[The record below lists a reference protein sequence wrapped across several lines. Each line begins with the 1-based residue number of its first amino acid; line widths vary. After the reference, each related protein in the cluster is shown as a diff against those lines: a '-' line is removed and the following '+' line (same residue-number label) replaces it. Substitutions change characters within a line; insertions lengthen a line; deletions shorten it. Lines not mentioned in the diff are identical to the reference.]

1 MNQVNKKPVS
11 DKTAISSLT
20 LSNFRSYKFK
30 RFDIDSN
37 LVVLTGLNGAGK
49 TNLLEALSF
58 LVPGKGLRRAPLSEV
73 LHKSSQGEDKISN
86 WAVAAKLKIGENMM
100 DIGTGCEFSNYDNK
114 SQKSIKRV
122 IKINGNVVRNQSE
135 LGEYVSAQWLTP
147 QMDRLFAEGASG
159 RRRFIDQITYA
170 LDPSHIGP
178 VSAYEH
184 SIRSRNRLLKDNFDD
199 SEWLNSIEASISR
212 HGVAVTVQRLQT
224 VDRLK
229 KFCSIGNGVF
239 PGSLIEL
246 NGQVERWLEKEPA
259 LAVEEKIRVEL
270 KASREIDRIKGYTSF
285 GPHKS
290 DLMVYHA
297 KNKMEAK
304 LCSTGEQK
312 SLLISL
318 VIAAVILQTQE
329 RGYAPFLL
337 LDEITAH
344 LDQDRRISLFD
355 LIIDL
360 GVQAWITGT
369 DPETFSSL
377 RNNAQHFE
385 IGVD

>member
-1 MNQVNKKPVS
+1 MNQVNKKPVFN
-11 DKTAISSLT
+11 KTVISSLT

-30 RFDIDSN
+30 RFEIDSN

-58 LVPGKGLRRAPLSEV
+58 LVPGKGLRRAPLSEI
-73 LHKSSQGEDKISN
+73 LHKSSQCKDKISN
-86 WAVAAKLKIGENMM
+86 WAVAAKLKIGKNMM
-100 DIGTGCEFSNYDNK
+100 DVGTGCQFPDYDNNN
-114 SQKSIKRV
+114 QKNIKRV
-122 IKINGNVVRNQSE
+122 IKINGNMVKSQSE

-184 SIRSRNRLLKDNFDD
+184 SIRSRNKLLRNNCNN
-199 SEWLNSIEASISR
+199 SEWLDSIEASISR

-224 VDRLK
+224 VERLR
-229 KFCSIGNGVF
+229 KFCSIGNGIF

-259 LAVEEKIRVEL
+259 LAVEEKIRIEL
-270 KASREIDRIKGYTSF
+270 KASRESDSIIGHTSF

-290 DLMVYHA
+290 DLMVYHT

-344 LDQDRRISLFD
+344 LDQDRRTSLFD
-355 LIIDL
+355 LIVDL

-377 RNNAQHFE
+377 KNSAQHFT
-385 IGVD
+385 IGAD